1 MLGGTQS
8 ALETGILD
16 RFPLSDQEIL
26 VRHLH
31 KVVADWVDEYQRE
44 RVEV

>member
-8 ALETGILD
+8 ALETGIVD

-26 VRHLH
+26 VRHFH
-31 KVVADWVDEYQRE
+31 KTVGDWVNDYAGAGA
-44 RVEV
+44 